1 MAFIEHAAF
10 LLLRGFAMPSISTE
24 SRPSGVL
31 GNSAQKSARL
41 QGHVLALIVSPNID
55 VCRALMRTL
64 EGLPTDL
71 IVCSTETQAGEA
83 LSRQTVD
90 VVFCD
95 EHLPD
100 GSYDELIH
108 ANHWDHRIP
117 KVVGTTRTGEW
128 DVCIEAVTK
137 GAFDVI
143 RSPWYAADVEMGVI
157 RALQEEGQLASSRA
171 GA

>member
-1 MAFIEHAAF
+1 
-10 LLLRGFAMPSISTE
+10 
-24 SRPSGVL
+24 
-31 GNSAQKSARL
+31 
-41 QGHVLALIVSPNID
+41 
-55 VCRALMRTL
+55 MRTL
-64 EGLPTDL
+64 EGLSSDV
-71 IVCSTETQAGEA
+71 IVCSTETQAEEV
-83 LSRQTVD
+83 LSRQTVE

-117 KVVGTTRTGEW
+117 KVVGTTRTG
-128 DVCIEAVTK
+128 DLCIEAVTK

-143 RSPWYAADVEMGVI
+143 RFPWHAADVEMGVI
-157 RALQEEGQLASSRA
+157 RALREEGQLASSRA